1 MQSLIITVKKIL
13 KKKEKVKLKRTE
25 QRSIQ
30 FNETTVTMKG
40 EKNTKFYFME
50 QSERWKN
57 NQDNS
62 KYGCTLT

>member
-1 MQSLIITVKKIL
+1 MQSLIITMKKIL
-13 KKKEKVKLKRTE
+13 KKKKVKLKRTE

-40 EKNTKFYFME
+40 EKNTKFYYME
-50 QSERWKN
+50 QSERWRN
-57 NQDNS
+57 NQENS